1 MQAVTTS
8 WNISG
13 NRLFWEND
21 AIMSKAAPV
30 LFLLPCVHS
39 TDPFRSEEDLLT
51 KQASS
56 LAVVNNS
63 WGILIQFDMI

>member
-1 MQAVTTS
+1 MQAVMTS

-13 NRLFWEND
+13 NRLFWGTD
-21 AIMSKAAPV
+21 VIMSKAALV
-30 LFLLPCVHS
+30 LFLLPCVHN
-39 TDPFRSEEDLLT
+39 TDPFRSAEDLT

-63 WGILIQFDMI
+63 WGILIQFNMI